1 MHRFHQSRGRI
12 LFEVA
17 CALTISASCVG
28 AWMQTYASAFLPA
41 AAAAALYGLVHA
53 FDLARPKPRLAADPP
68 TDEIA
73 AAPLDEQPQTVT
85 DLGLAEAAEPA
96 TVQKTKSPRKPARK
110 GGRRTKAATPAA
122 IVDAPQPVEQ
132 AAAVDPVEVQAA
144 AVDPVEDNIPVDT
157 EEDPPPEPFEENAPI
172 PIAPLFEPEPFVRQ
186 QRTVFGR
193 KAG

>member
-1 MHRFHQSRGRI
+1 MHSFHQSRGRI

-53 FDLARPKPRLAADPP
+53 FDLVRPKPRLAADPP

-73 AAPLDEQPQTVT
+73 AASVEEQPETAT
-85 DLGLAEAAEPA
+85 DQGRAETAEPA
-96 TVQKTKSPRKPARK
+96 AVQKSKSKRKPARK
-110 GGRRTKAATPAA
+110 GGRRTKAAAPAA
-122 IVDAPQPVEQ
+122 ISE
-132 AAAVDPVEVQAA
+132 AAKPDEVQAA
-144 AVDPVEDNIPVDT
+144 AVDPVEENIPVDA
-157 EEDPPPEPFEENAPI
+157 EEAAPPEPFEEDAPI

>member
-1 MHRFHQSRGRI
+1 MHSFHQSRGRI

-28 AWMQTYASAFLPA
+28 AWVQTYASAFLPA

-53 FDLARPKPRLAADPP
+53 FDLIRSKPRLAADPP

-73 AAPLDEQPQTVT
+73 AAPLEGPPETVT
-85 DLGLAEAAEPA
+85 DQGRAEAVEPA
-96 TVQKTKSPRKPARK
+96 AVQKSKTPRKPARK
-110 GGRRTKAATPAA
+110 GGRRTKAAGPTA
-122 IVDAPQPVEQ
+122 ISDTAK
-132 AAAVDPVEVQAA
+132 PVEVQAA
-144 AVDPVEDNIPVDT
+144 ALDPVEDVFPVDA
-157 EEDPPPEPFEENAPI
+157 EDAAPPEPFEEDTPVPI
-172 PIAPLFEPEPFVRQ
+172 SPLFEAEPFVRQ